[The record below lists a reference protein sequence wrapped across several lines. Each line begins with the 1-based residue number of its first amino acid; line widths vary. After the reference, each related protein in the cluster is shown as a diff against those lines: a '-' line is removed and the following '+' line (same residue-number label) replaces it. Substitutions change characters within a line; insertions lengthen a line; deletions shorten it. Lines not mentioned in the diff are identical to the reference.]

1 MNFVIDIVLIVLI
14 LFVVISSS
22 KKGFLSTVLDT
33 FSVVISAVASYMLC
47 TPVAESLY
55 KLFIRDLVRTSFARV
70 LDDVSASLSIHDKV
84 IAMVEGLPAGAV
96 KLAETVGVNVEQ
108 FSRTVTS
115 SSAQTNETLI
125 NAVTDGIG
133 YDIMITITEFF
144 VFIIL
149 FIVAAI
155 LVRFISKF
163 FENANKIP
171 LLGKLNA
178 LLGGAVGAV
187 KAIVIL
193 LVVCTVVF
201 VISASSEDANI
212 INAVASSKIVSF
224 VNSYNP
230 IIDFI
235 N

>member
-1 MNFVIDIVLIVLI
+1 MNFVIDIVLIALI

-22 KKGFLSTVLDT
+22 RKGFLSTLLDT
-33 FSVVISAVASYMLC
+33 FSVLISAVVSYMLC
-47 TPVAESLY
+47 TPIAEQLY
-55 KLFIRDLVRTSFARV
+55 RLFIRDLVRTRFSRA
-70 LDDVSASLSIHDKV
+70 LDEVSASLSIQDKV
-84 IAMVEGLPAGAV
+84 IAMIEGLPAGAV
-96 KLAETVGVNVEQ
+96 KLAESIGVDIEQ
-108 FSRTVTS
+108 FSHTVTS

-149 FIVAAI
+149 FIVAA
-155 LVRFISKF
+155 LLLRFISKF
-163 FENANKIP
+163 FENTNKIP

-178 LLGGAVGAV
+178 LLGGAIGAV

-201 VISASSEDANI
+201 VIASSSEDANI
-212 INAVASSKIVSF
+212 INAVNNSKIVGF

-235 N
+235 K